1 MHLLSTHPDVA
12 VTIAFVLGQMS
23 VLVPMLLIRS
33 VPRSTWREAERSEPS
48 VPDKFS
54 SAA

>member
-33 VPRSTWREAERSEPS
+33 VPRSTQRESERAQPNESR
-48 VPDKFS
+48 KYS